1 MDQIK
6 EFQYS
11 GKISASKSLYNRALI
26 LQSFF
31 PDFHIIGE
39 SQCEDVLYL
48 RQALMN
54 LETGLETAFDC
65 GSGGTT
71 LRFLLARLSRE
82 EGEFVIRGSNR
93 LMQRPHKPLYDSL
106 RALGCEISY
115 ENAGEIHLISKGWQK
130 QKVTLNLDFSSQF
143 LSALLLSCWKL
154 PFDFEIQTGPREQGG
169 SYLEMTIAFLKS
181 MGMVIDEGEDF
192 LKVPKNQEPKENSY
206 EVEPDMSSA
215 FTLGAFAFLKG
226 KLVLESFPEK
236 SLQPD
241 FIFTELFEVM
251 GAKPEYNS
259 AKRTLIVEKAQ
270 SPQSVNWNLRKN
282 PDLFPVLAVLLS
294 RVPGE
299 SFLSGLEA
307 LAFKESHRLDNIV
320 DLLSELGFKCS
331 VQNKRFVIKGEATH
345 TYPEEPLNFD
355 PDQDHRMA
363 MAAALACYQGASIE
377 ISHPE
382 VVNKSFPEF
391 WEILKL

>member
-1 MDQIK
+1 M
-6 EFQYS
+6 
-11 GKISASKSLYNRALI
+11 
-26 LQSFF
+26 QSFF
-31 PDFHIIGE
+31 PDFQIIGE
-39 SQCEDVLYL
+39 SRCEDVLYL
-48 RQALMN
+48 RQALIN

-82 EGEFVIRGSNR
+82 EGEFIIRGSHR

-130 QKVTLNLDFSSQF
+130 QKVKLNLDFSSQF
-143 LSALLLSCWKL
+143 LSSLLLSCWKL
-154 PFDFEIQTGPREQGG
+154 PFEFVIQTGSREHGG

-181 MGMVIDEGEDF
+181 LGMVIEEGEDF
-192 LKVPKNQEPKENSY
+192 LKVPENQVPDEMLY
-206 EVEPDMSSA
+206 EVEPDMSST
-215 FTLGAFAFLKG
+215 FTLGAFAFFNG

-241 FIFTELFEVM
+241 FIFTDLLREM
-251 GAKPEYNS
+251 GAELNYELEDK
-259 AKRTLIVEKAQ
+259 KLVVKKAQ
-270 SPQSVNWNLRKN
+270 TPQNVNWNLRNN

-299 SFLSGLEA
+299 SSLSGLEA

-331 VQNKRFVIKGEATH
+331 VQNKKFVIKGESDH
-345 TYPEEPLNFD
+345 NYPQEPLSFD

-391 WEILKL
+391 WEILKV